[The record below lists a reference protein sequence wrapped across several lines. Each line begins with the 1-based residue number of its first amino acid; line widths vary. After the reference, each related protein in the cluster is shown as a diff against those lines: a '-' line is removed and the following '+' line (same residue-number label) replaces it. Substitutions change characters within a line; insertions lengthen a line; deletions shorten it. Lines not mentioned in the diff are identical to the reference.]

1 MGGKEETEKREQQ
14 KNEGNIFF
22 SQHGHMASGWE
33 RKGAQRTE
41 PQTTCE
47 EAAVATLVFLQQHLQ
62 QFGQNRALKPAVIIP
77 RLYMK
82 TANKK

>member
-1 MGGKEETEKREQQ
+1 MAGSSFTVTVFIAMPETTTA
-14 KNEGNIFF
+14 G
-22 SQHGHMASGWE
+22 M
-33 RKGAQRTE
+33 
-41 PQTTCE
+41 TTCE